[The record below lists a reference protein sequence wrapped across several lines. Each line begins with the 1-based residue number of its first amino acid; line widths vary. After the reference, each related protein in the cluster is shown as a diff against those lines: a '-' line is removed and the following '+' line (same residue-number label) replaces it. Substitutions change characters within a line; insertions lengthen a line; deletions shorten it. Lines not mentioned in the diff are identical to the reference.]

1 MKKLLDYKIKGLAV
15 LTLMMMLALPCIW
28 AVGGDKPGKV
38 LTGKVVKVADGDT
51 FTMLVKGNK
60 QVKVRMYGI
69 DAPEMTG
76 SQPYCRQSKDK
87 LAEMVAGKQV
97 TVLVTD
103 YDRYGRALGVVSTA
117 DCKDVNIE
125 MLKAG
130 LAWHYKQYD
139 QTPAYINAARKA
151 KQLRKGLWGDR
162 RQPVNPANWRKAQK
176 NK

>member
-1 MKKLLDYKIKGLAV
+1 
-15 LTLMMMLALPCIW
+15 
-28 AVGGDKPGKV
+28 
-38 LTGKVVKVADGDT
+38 
-51 FTMLVKGNK
+51 
-60 QVKVRMYGI
+60 MYGI

-76 SQPYCRQSKDK
+76 GQPYCRQSKEK